1 MYTIIKWEFS
11 CLKFPFRDT
20 EWPFRDTE
28 WPFRDTEW
36 QFRVTE
42 WPFRVTEWR
51 FILYYLNNKLHLFQR
66 VDAVVAIIVYEMQQS
81 IGAYMMYA
89 GIELLACSNI
99 FIGVKARAAIESGI
113 VLAYYNIVIAIYGKG
128 VIVVKALQDVVE

>member
-20 EWPFRDTE
+20 ECAFRD
-28 WPFRDTEW
+28 
-36 QFRVTE
+36 TE

-51 FILYYLNNKLHLFQR
+51 FILYYLNNKLYLFQR
-66 VDAVVAIIVYEMQQS
+66 VDAVVAFIVYEMQQS

-89 GIELLACSNI
+89 GIELLAGSNI
-99 FIGVKARAAIESGI
+99 LIGVKARAAIESGI
-113 VLAYYNIVIAIYGKG
+113 VLAYDSIVIAIYGKG
-128 VIVVKALQDVVE
+128 VIVLKALQDVVE

>member
-20 EWPFRDTE
+20 ECAFRD
-28 WPFRDTEW
+28 
-36 QFRVTE
+36 TE

-51 FILYYLNNKLHLFQR
+51 FILYYLNNKLYLFQR
-66 VDAVVAIIVYEMQQS
+66 VDAVVAFIVYEMQQS

-89 GIELLACSNI
+89 GIELLAGSNI
-99 FIGVKARAAIESGI
+99 LIGVKARAAIESGI
-113 VLAYYNIVIAIYGKG
+113 VLAYYSIVIAIYGKG
-128 VIVVKALQDVVE
+128 VIVLKALQDVVK

>member
-20 EWPFRDTE
+20 ECAFRD
-28 WPFRDTEW
+28 
-36 QFRVTE
+36 TE

-51 FILYYLNNKLHLFQR
+51 FILYYLNNKLYLFQR
-66 VDAVVAIIVYEMQQS
+66 VDAVVAFIVYEMQQS

-89 GIELLACSNI
+89 GIELLAGSNI
-99 FIGVKARAAIESGI
+99 LIGVKARAAIESGI
-113 VLAYYNIVIAIYGKG
+113 VLAYDSVVIAIYGKG
-128 VIVVKALQDVVE
+128 VIVLKALQDVVE

>member
-1 MYTIIKWEFS
+1 MYTIIKWKFS
-11 CLKFPFRDT
+11 CIKFPFRDT
-20 EWPFRDTE
+20 ECAFRDTE
-28 WPFRDTEW
+28 WP
-36 QFRVTE
+36 FRVTE

-66 VDAVVAIIVYEMQQS
+66 VDAVVAFIVYEMQQS

-89 GIELLACSNI
+89 GIELLAGSNI

-113 VLAYYNIVIAIYGKG
+113 VLAYDSIVIAIYGKG

>member
-20 EWPFRDTE
+20 ECAFRDTE
-28 WPFRDTEW
+28 WP
-36 QFRVTE
+36 FRVTE

-66 VDAVVAIIVYEMQQS
+66 IDAVVAFIVYEMQQS

-89 GIELLACSNI
+89 GIELLAGSNI
-99 FIGVKARAAIESGI
+99 FIGVKARAAIKSGI
-113 VLAYYNIVIAIYGKG
+113 VLAYYSIVIAIYGKG
-128 VIVVKALQDVVE
+128 VIVLKALQDVVE

>member
-20 EWPFRDTE
+20 ECAFRD
-28 WPFRDTEW
+28 
-36 QFRVTE
+36 TE

-66 VDAVVAIIVYEMQQS
+66 VDAVVAFIVYEMQQS

-89 GIELLACSNI
+89 GIELLAGSNI
-99 FIGVKARAAIESGI
+99 FIGVKTRAAIESGI
-113 VLAYYNIVIAIYGKG
+113 VLAYDSIVIAIYGKG

>member
-20 EWPFRDTE
+20 ECAFRD
-28 WPFRDTEW
+28 
-36 QFRVTE
+36 TE

-51 FILYYLNNKLHLFQR
+51 FILYYLNNKLYLFQR
-66 VDAVVAIIVYEMQQS
+66 IDAVVAFIVYEMQQS

-89 GIELLACSNI
+89 GIELLAGSNI
-99 FIGVKARAAIESGI
+99 LIGVKARAAIESGI
-113 VLAYYNIVIAIYGKG
+113 VLAYDSIVIAIYGKG
-128 VIVVKALQDVVE
+128 VIVLKALQDVVE

>member
-11 CLKFPFRDT
+11 CLRFPFRDT
-20 EWPFRDTE
+20 EWPFR
-28 WPFRDTEW
+28 
-36 QFRVTE
+36 VTA

-51 FILYYLNNKLHLFQR
+51 FILYYLNNKLYLFQR
-66 VDAVVAIIVYEMQQS
+66 VDAVVAFIVHEMQQS

-89 GIELLACSNI
+89 GIELLAGSNI

-113 VLAYYNIVIAIYGKG
+113 VLAYDSIVIAIYDKG
-128 VIVVKALQDVVE
+128 VIVLKALQDVVE